1 MKYRFS
7 IGHSLTL
14 GRFRIKL
21 LVGRWP
27 ILSTSSLLPPP
38 FPSYQW
44 SRDTNRSSMGIETF
58 TNHLEGGRGNVG
70 NLLSSHLRVYG
81 CGQEKWWNPI
91 RFLSL
96 CHRSPYS
103 LSLSRFLFSPF
114 SFGPLYPLWKSV
126 NETEHTVLV
135 ERACRSFY
143 RIASTLIGKLSSC
156 PGSVLF
162 YSSLSLFLSPL
173 FSSPFALFFFPRWKS
188 GIYIQRYTIRPNN
201 LCDFSRRLLTVLR
214 RSGESTFFIIEYTIH
229 LQTN

>member
-21 LVGRWP
+21 LVDRWP
-27 ILSTSSLLPPP
+27 ILSTSSLLSPP

-162 YSSLSLFLSPL
+162 YSSLSLSFSLPSSPPLSPC
-173 FSSPFALFFFPRWKS
+173 FSFPGGNQGFIFRDIRYVQTICATSPADS
-188 GIYIQRYTIRPNN
+188 
-201 LCDFSRRLLTVLR
+201 
-214 RSGESTFFIIEYTIH
+214 
-229 LQTN
+229 